1 MEGNV
6 SSRDTFDA
14 EEILY
19 SLGPRLLKE
28 RICLAPLEWGS
39 AGEGG
44 DEGLGA
50 LGAGGS
56 QRCEDMPGARA
67 VGCLV
72 AAGDFASDYR
82 RPQLTLGQ
90 IVGGIDF
97 IVIEEGEKVIAL
109 FE

>member
-1 MEGNV
+1 MFFV
-6 SSRDTFDA
+6 FDLREVEDDVA
-14 EEILY
+14 YIRERY
-19 SLGPRLLKE
+19 F
-28 RICLAPLEWGS
+28 RICLAPLEWGG

-56 QRCEDMPGARA
+56 QRCEDLPGARA

-72 AAGDFASDYR
+72 AAGDYASDYR
-82 RPQLTLGQ
+82 GPQLTLGQ

>member
-1 MEGNV
+1 M
-6 SSRDTFDA
+6 R
-14 EEILY
+14 
-19 SLGPRLLKE
+19 
-28 RICLAPLEWGS
+28 GS
-39 AGEGG
+39 AR
-44 DEGLGA
+44 
-50 LGAGGS
+50 S
-56 QRCEDMPGARA
+56 RA

-82 RPQLTLGQ
+82 GPQLTLGQ